1 MNNLENVKDEKWL
14 LKISLTPSTNNDK
27 FCLNHYLLRNSV
39 FPITK
44 QKDFFLFF
52 IGTVRLL
59 LKSIRKNKD
68 EFHYNQVKISSRRR
82 HFAKKKPHFTKAPF
96 VKKSSNREE
105 NVQYL
110 YFMFL
115 VYYCLLIN
123 TPKIYKSVMNSFV
136 LNFRYFEILLKFK
149 KGHAENR

>member
-1 MNNLENVKDEKWL
+1 MNFITTRSRFPQEGVISPKK
-14 LKISLTPSTNNDK
+14 SLTLPK
-27 FCLNHYLLRNSV
+27 
-39 FPITK
+39 
-44 QKDFFLFF
+44 
-52 IGTVRLL
+52 
-59 LKSIRKNKD
+59 
-68 EFHYNQVKISSRRR
+68 RR
-82 HFAKKKPHFTKAPF
+82 F

-136 LNFRYFEILLKFK
+136 LNFRYFEILLKFIE
-149 KGHAENR
+149 GHAENR